1 MRTPGLPLIQLITNY
16 HIFSA
21 TSADTQ
27 LNVSKELIIS
37 RQTDKDVAYSR
48 VGGESICSRTSTLQQ
63 HQSHYVNQLNSL
75 GRYTSILCEN

>member
-1 MRTPGLPLIQLITNY
+1 MRMPGLPLIQLITNY

-21 TSADTQ
+21 TSADIQ